1 MEARLGAAMRLIP
14 REWTITG
21 VLTTNLAVALLSGL
35 PAEPWR
41 VALAAVA
48 FFVHLMTF
56 SPLFEA
62 ASRRAV
68 HWPLAALNGAVYI
81 PILWSAELPILTY
94 LFALSAVVLLVA
106 SHGKVRTPHGYV
118 AGLALYAS
126 LAIPMRLLLGPP
138 SVAELYGLALY
149 VAYFVAFALYVE
161 SRLAFRNV
169 DCAVPLL
176 FWSPAAGF
184 LIGANPI
191 LAIPAA
197 EPTATLL
204 KNYKKCQK
212 IGDLESIKKMGR
224 FVLFRSFLFTAL
236 LIAAVRLGSSRS
248 FAMS

>member
-1 MEARLGAAMRLIP
+1 MRLIP

-21 VLTTNLAVALLSGL
+21 VLTTNLAVALSLGL

-48 FFVHLMTF
+48 FFVHLTTF
-56 SPLFEA
+56 SPLFET

-68 HWPLAALNGAVYI
+68 HWPLVALNGAVYI
-81 PILWSAELPILTY
+81 PILWSVELPILTY

-106 SHGKVRTPHGYV
+106 SHGRLRTAYGYV

-126 LAIPMRLLLGPP
+126 LVIPMRYLLGRPDA
-138 SVAELYGLALY
+138 AELYGLALY
-149 VAYFVAFALYVE
+149 VAYFVAYALYVE

-176 FWSPAAGF
+176 FWAPAAGF
-184 LIGANPI
+184 LVGTNPL
-191 LAIPAA
+191 LAVPAA
-197 EPTATLL
+197 EPTASLL
-204 KNYKKCQK
+204 QNYRRCQK
-212 IGDLESIKKMGR
+212 VGDLESIKKMGKSI
-224 FVLFRSFLFTAL
+224 LLRSLLFTAL
-236 LIAAVRLGSSRS
+236 LIAAVRLGSTRP